1 MKRKLLSMLLM
12 AVAVM
17 GAKAQLLY
25 KISGNGLEKPS
36 YVVGTHHLAS
46 AAFAEKITGIR
57 DAINNTEQV
66 YGEVDT
72 EKMTAPEQLQ
82 KVQAAMMLPD
92 GLTLDKVLTADQMK
106 KLNAFMKEML
116 GADLSNPMVAAQM
129 GKMSPQAL
137 VNQFTVLLYMQKH
150 MGEFDPTSLIDGYF
164 QQVAKKNNEPVGG
177 LETVDFQIETLFKNV
192 PMERQVEQL
201 MCLID
206 NREFT
211 ANMLDK
217 ITEAYY
223 AQNMAGIKAAIDE
236 KIGNSCDSTPEE
248 DARLIY
254 SRNQNWVKQ
263 MPEIMTAKPTLFV
276 VGAAHIP
283 GEHGLIT
290 LLVNAGYTV
299 EGIK

>member
-1 MKRKLLSMLLM
+1 MIVIVL
-12 AVAVM
+12 

-25 KISGNGLEKPS
+25 KISCNGLEKPS
-36 YVVGTHHLAS
+36 YVVGTHHLVA
-46 AAFAEKITGIR
+46 AAFAEKITGMHE
-57 DAINNTEQV
+57 AINNTEQV

-72 EKMTAPEQLQ
+72 EKMTAPEELQ

-92 GLTLDKVLTADQMK
+92 GNTIDKVLTAEQLK

-177 LETVDFQIETLFKNV
+177 LETIDFQIETLFKSV

-211 ANMLDK
+211 VNMLDK

-223 AQNMAGIKAAIDE
+223 AQDMAGIKSAIDE

-254 SRNQNWVKQ
+254 SRNQNWVEK
-263 MPEIMTAKPTLFV
+263 MPGIMAEKPTLFV
-276 VGAAHIP
+276 VGAAHLP
-283 GEHGLIT
+283 GEQGLIT

-299 EGIK
+299 EGVK